1 MHHTEPFIIVV
12 QVDITVSSKDL
23 TQPKEPKKEQER
35 QRTENWQEKAIC
47 GKYLSL
53 GAKSVE
59 DRFILLLKNK
69 ISLHYHKINLTKAYL
84 AKFVVK
90 VVKS

>member
-35 QRTENWQEKAIC
+35 Q
-47 GKYLSL
+47 
-53 GAKSVE
+53 
-59 DRFILLLKNK
+59 
-69 ISLHYHKINLTKAYL
+69 
-84 AKFVVK
+84 
-90 VVKS
+90 